1 MTGKSPPVTTSITS
15 PPATLT
21 KIMSNILSL
30 ERQNIRKWG
39 EYSVIFGSEN
49 DRIFPSCHHLYYESS
64 CDFDQNRVLTF
75 LKKSPPART
84 FTLTPDIS
92 TMKSLY

>member
-1 MTGKSPPVTTSITS
+1 MDPSLGIHGGSMDPP
-15 PPATLT
+15 
-21 KIMSNILSL
+21 
-30 ERQNIRKWG
+30 
-39 EYSVIFGSEN
+39 F
-49 DRIFPSCHHLYYESS
+49 SCHDLYYEPS

>member
-49 DRIFPSCHHLYYESS
+49 DRIFPSFSNILSPERQNIRH
-64 CDFDQNRVLTF
+64 DFGQSRRRKTERDLLAVVE
-75 LKKSPPART
+75 PAEV
-84 FTLTPDIS
+84 D
-92 TMKSLY
+92 